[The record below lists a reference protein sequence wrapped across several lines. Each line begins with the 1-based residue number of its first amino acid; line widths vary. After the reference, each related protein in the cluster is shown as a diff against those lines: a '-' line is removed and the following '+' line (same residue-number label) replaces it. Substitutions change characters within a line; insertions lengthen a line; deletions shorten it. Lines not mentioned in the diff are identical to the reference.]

1 MPYLSIPRRLARLG
15 PIFVAVSTIALG
27 GEPSN
32 SAVGDVSSL
41 FQDAKATAD
50 QLKRDVIEMESYARS
65 ALSWRSHAAQITKIK
80 DHINKAGQIAA
91 QLEKSRSSAQP
102 WHETAIER
110 VTPLIRELA
119 SNTSAMIER
128 INQQR
133 SMTDPAYNAFLKSNE
148 DLATELSNLISDTV
162 EYDKT
167 KTAMQQQQGKG

>member
-1 MPYLSIPRRLARLG
+1 MPYLSIPRRMARLG

-32 SAVGDVSSL
+32 PAVGDVSSL

-65 ALSWRSHAAQITKIK
+65 SLSWSTHAVQVTKIK

-91 QLEKSRSSAQP
+91 QLEKSRNSAQP
-102 WHETAIER
+102 WHETAIAR
-110 VTPLIRELA
+110 ITPLIRELA

-128 INQQR
+128 INHQK

-167 KTAMQQQQGKG
+167 KTAMQQQQGKS